1 MHAAMMPADIKH
13 FFVPVFKQAQALKEA
28 YDKEKR
34 KKIKMPFVTVCV
46 LYNDNVYMYH
56 QEFIKSKSM
65 QPSIPPIGLCWT
77 FSTSQ
82 VDLTHNDD
90 YVVTIVN
97 IINFTNI
104 VFTSMQ

>member
-1 MHAAMMPADIKH
+1 MVMCI
-13 FFVPVFKQAQALKEA
+13 AQICTTKSSL
-28 YDKEKR
+28 
-34 KKIKMPFVTVCV
+34 
-46 LYNDNVYMYH
+46 
-56 QEFIKSKSM
+56 SKSM
-65 QPSIPPIGLCWT
+65 QPSIPPVGLRLS

-97 IINFTNI
+97 IINITTI